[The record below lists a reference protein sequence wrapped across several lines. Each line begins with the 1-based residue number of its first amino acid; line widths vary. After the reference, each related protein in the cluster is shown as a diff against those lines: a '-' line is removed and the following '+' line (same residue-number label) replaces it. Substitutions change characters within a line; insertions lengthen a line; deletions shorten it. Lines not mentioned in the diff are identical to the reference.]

1 MSVTLCTG
9 HNSFPETVVTTCF
22 TILFIYE
29 LYLTD
34 TCMERLTGFWAEVS
48 QQVQILS
55 AASWGVKETFSTQP
69 YL

>member
-1 MSVTLCTG
+1 MSITLCAS
-9 HNSFPETVVTTCF
+9 HNSFPETVVTKYF
-22 TILFIYE
+22 TILFICE

-55 AASWGVKETFSTQP
+55 ASSWGVKETFSTQP